1 LTTLPRTQR
10 RRYGR
15 ARPAP
20 DTNRL
25 AGRVALRLVVAAA
38 VMTGLLIGIG
48 LLLTRTLRGHWPVNA
63 EDRVNRWFAANRTGT
78 RDTLTHYGSWV
89 GETLTI
95 IIGTGVAALV
105 LRLVLHRWRESL
117 FLIAAVAGQAI
128 AFFCTQLVIE
138 RQRPHEHRLDH
149 SPPTSS
155 FPSGHTGAAL
165 ALYGGLAVI
174 LLLHARWARLWAVL
188 LFALPVVVAVSRT
201 YRGMHHPTDVTA
213 SMVNGGGWLVASGRT
228 FLAKDRP

>member
-1 LTTLPRTQR
+1 LTTMPRTTKPRTRPRTKPRTLR
-10 RRYGR
+10 RSGPV
-15 ARPAP
+15 AS
-20 DTNRL
+20 RL
-25 AGRVALRLVVAAA
+25 LVAAA

-48 LLLTRTLRGHWPVNA
+48 LLLTHTLRGRWPVNS
-63 EDRVNRWFAANRTGT
+63 EDRVNRWFAAHRTGT
-78 RDTLTHYGSWV
+78 LDTLTHYGSWA
-89 GETLTI
+89 GETLTVI
-95 IIGTGVAALV
+95 LGTGVAALV

-128 AFFCTQLVIE
+128 AFFCTQLVVE
-138 RQRPHEHRLDH
+138 RHRPTVHRLDH

-188 LFALPVVVAVSRT
+188 LFALPVVVAVSRM

-213 SMVNGGGWLVASGRT
+213 SVVNGGGWLVASGRT
-228 FLAKDRP
+228 FLAKDRS

>member
-1 LTTLPRTQR
+1 
-10 RRYGR
+10 
-15 ARPAP
+15 
-20 DTNRL
+20 
-25 AGRVALRLVVAAA
+25 VALRLVVAAA

-48 LLLTRTLRGHWPVNA
+48 LLLTRTLRGHWPVNS
-63 EDRVNRWFAANRTGT
+63 EDRLNRWFAANRTGT

-138 RQRPHEHRLDH
+138 RQRPHVHRLDH

-188 LFALPVVVAVSRT
+188 LFALPVVVAVSRM

-213 SMVNGGGWLVASGRT
+213 SVVNGGGWLVASGRT